1 MGAAGLMMSRR
12 RGHHRITLIGLGATI
27 ATTVVVTVATPSA
40 TTASPSPPYVVG
52 LRVAR
57 FVDMSRR
64 IRVPGHKTEPRPL
77 VTYIRYP
84 AAGTPSAGD
93 APGAP
98 AVTGQFPLIVF
109 GHGYAVTPG
118 TYSRLLRAWTR
129 AGYVVAAP
137 VFPLGNA
144 NAPGGP
150 DEADI
155 VNQPADMS
163 FVIDQLLA
171 ANSVAGGPLSGLID
185 PARIAVAGHS
195 DGGETALAVAYARPF
210 LDNRVRA
217 AVILSGARIPGA
229 ALTFPSG
236 SPALLATQ
244 GTADRLNPPR
254 FTRSFYRLAVRP
266 KFLLTLPRAAHLLPY
281 TVQQPQLGIVERVT
295 IAFLDRYLKN
305 GPLRPLIVAG
315 VVPGVARLSADP

>member
-1 MGAAGLMMSRR
+1 MWNLWSGFA
-12 RGHHRITLIGLGATI
+12 
-27 ATTVVVTVATPSA
+27 VDPS
-40 TTASPSPPYVVG
+40 
-52 LRVAR
+52 
-57 FVDMSRR
+57 
-64 IRVPGHKTEPRPL
+64 E
-77 VTYIRYP
+77 
-84 AAGTPSAGD
+84 GD
-93 APGAP
+93 W
-98 AVTGQFPLIVF
+98 
-109 GHGYAVTPG
+109 
-118 TYSRLLRAWTR
+118 SLLRNHIELVVCGGNKEHSEYLLNWIARCFQEPSRPGEVAIVLRGGKGCGKGILFRWIVRAWGQHGIQIFNAKHLVGNFNSHLR
-129 AGYVVAAP
+129 DA
-137 VFPLGNA
+137 VFLFA
-144 NAPGGP
+144 